1 MVRFILSVI
10 LIIIFFITTI
20 PMWLVEFII
29 GKFDKKKKD
38 IIALRMVQFVF
49 KGVLF
54 FSGTTTTV
62 IGMDNIPKDEPVLF
76 VGNHR
81 GIFDVVVAYS
91 KMPYRTGYVAK
102 KELEKIPFLNIW
114 MRLVNCLFLD
124 RHDIKN
130 GMKTILQGIEYVKDG
145 ISITIFPEG
154 TRSEGDGLLP
164 FKEGSLKI
172 AEKTGCKIIPMVQ
185 NNTEYCFEKQKPRVR
200 KTHTVL
206 EFCEPIDVASLSK
219 EEKKFL
225 GAYVQKIIEDKYQ
238 ENKKYLNA

>member
-1 MVRFILSVI
+1 MVRFILAII
-10 LIIIFFITTI
+10 LIIFFFITTI

-29 GKFDKKKKD
+29 GKFNKKRRD

-49 KGVLF
+49 KGILF
-54 FSGTTTTV
+54 ISSTKTTV
-62 IGMDNIPKDEPVLF
+62 IGMDRIPKDEAVLF

-81 GIFDVVVAYS
+81 SIFDVVIAYS
-91 KMPYRTGYVAK
+91 RVENLTGYVAK

-114 MRLVNCLFLD
+114 MRFVNCLFLD
-124 RHDIKN
+124 RHDIRN
-130 GMKTILQGIEYVKDG
+130 GMKTILQGVEHVKNG

-206 EFCEPIDVASLSK
+206 EFCEPIDVATLTK

-238 ENKKYLNA
+238 ENKKYINA